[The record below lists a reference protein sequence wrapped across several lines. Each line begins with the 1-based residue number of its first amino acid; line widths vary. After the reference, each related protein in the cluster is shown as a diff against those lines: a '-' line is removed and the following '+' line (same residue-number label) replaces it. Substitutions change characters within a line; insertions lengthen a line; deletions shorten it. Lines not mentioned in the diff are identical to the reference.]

1 SLERR
6 RWTANQGSK
15 PKTKTVSDSL
25 IQASSDLQDLYH
37 AMENFLVA
45 LGDDVTKKITQ
56 DYIAFRRIKNFA
68 CIEVRPQKKTLVVYL
83 KVDVTS
89 TELEKDFTR
98 DVRSIGHWG
107 TGDLEVT
114 LTSLQ
119 DLERAKSLLT
129 TSYENS

>member
-1 SLERR
+1 
-6 RWTANQGSK
+6 
-15 PKTKTVSDSL
+15 
-25 IQASSDLQDLYH
+25 
-37 AMENFLVA
+37 MENFLVA